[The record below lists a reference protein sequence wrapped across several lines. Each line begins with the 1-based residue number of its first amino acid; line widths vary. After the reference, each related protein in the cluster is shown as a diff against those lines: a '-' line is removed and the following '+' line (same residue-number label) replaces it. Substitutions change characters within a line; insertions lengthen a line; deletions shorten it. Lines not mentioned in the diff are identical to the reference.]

1 MKIRKIT
8 AFIVAV
14 LSVFATFTTL
24 PKVTKVSAANEI
36 VFVQGFKYSSDYIL
50 SKLFVEQEGDE
61 TKATGFTY
69 ASSNPATENPLESHT
84 FLTAGTFE
92 YNLFHKVDN
101 VNTLIDRTTGAG
113 YYAATT
119 FKVVSSA
126 EANAEIKYT
135 VTEDAYNAYVAS
147 VYDILTD
154 KQPEGSTKEPNPK
167 KLKDTIEIPYL
178 SDELVNFTYY
188 SYSELRKVFGT
199 AAANSTT
206 LYYCAPNSNSFTSS
220 SSRKITLSSVGTYKF
235 YFELKDSFDNA
246 LTVDKEALTQK
257 EDGWYDESDNLVAP
271 IFSFKFDNVQGPEI
285 TVEKDTAKY
294 ERGFI
299 NLTYNDLSKYRTI
312 VANNEQVD
320 YQLWYFES
328 TDAANGLESGYDIDE
343 WIKTG
348 ADKLKASQKA
358 TRVTDDEAYAFDKS
372 TLSFVPAKAG
382 HYYLVITVGDSYGV
396 ETVTTWGIPVHEEFT
411 TAKYETQFL
420 KNNWLSFMFLG
431 IALLSLIGIILII
444 FIKPKEEEE
453 EEVNVV
459 AKK

>member
-135 VTEDAYNAYVAS
+135 VKKTAYDAYVAS

-154 KQPEGSTKEPNPK
+154 KQPDGSTKEPNPK
-167 KLKDTIEIPYL
+167 KLNDTIEIPYL

-188 SYSELRKVFGT
+188 SYSELRKTLGT
-199 AAANSTT
+199 SAVNSTT
-206 LYYCAPNSNSFTSS
+206 LYYCAPQSSSFASS
-220 SSRKITLSSVGTYKF
+220 SSRKITLSKVGTYKF
-235 YFELKDSFDNA
+235 YFELKDSFGNA

-271 IFSFKFDNVQGPEI
+271 IFSFEFYNVQGPEVTI
-285 TVEKDTAKY
+285 EKDITKY

-299 NLTYNDLSKYRTI
+299 NLAYNDLSSYRTI

-320 YQLWYFES
+320 YQLWYYPS
-328 TDAANGLESGYDIDE
+328 SDAASGLEAGYDVTT
-343 WIKTG
+343 WIREG
-348 ADKLKASQKA
+348 ADKLADTA
-358 TRVTDDEAYAFDKS
+358 TAKRITDEEEFKFDKS
-372 TLSFVPAKAG
+372 TLSFVPTKAG
-382 HYYLVITVGDSYGV
+382 HYYLVITVGDDYGAD
-396 ETVTTWGIPVHEEFT
+396 TVVTWGVSVHEKFT
-411 TAKYETQFL
+411 PAKYETQFL

-453 EEVNVV
+453 EEVNEV